1 MFKSNSFFYSGMLVA
16 ILFLA
21 LFAGNSLFQAV
32 FAGSS
37 GNLPRELSL
46 GMEIGLIDQE
56 HLKSGRLNRSINH
69 QQFAEKIAIA
79 LDLLGYEN
87 ADVKNLSHMGIIA
100 GKGSK
105 SPITRKEAV
114 ETLARACAALKAASL
129 ISYESSEPSTYKDYR
144 ISEKY
149 RSEIS
154 YLQKKFVVRG
164 FPDGSLGAG
173 RRLTLKDAV
182 FFIYRFYEAV
192 AADLMGSRD
201 NQGISFVDIPL
212 SHPIMAV
219 IRNLT
224 ASGAFDKIILR
235 PSFDGDSFITVA
247 DLNEIINGLFA
258 RAGKETD
265 QVRMRTILAG
275 QSSDFARRGQ
285 LALTL
290 EYILDSFAK
299 DKLKAQKIEY
309 LDVTFE
315 NPEYEALVKLAGCG
329 LKLGYGDG
337 RFAAEDNVTWF
348 EATSLLN
355 EVIKFSAI
363 VEEPTTKKD
372 RLAVKDD
379 IENLKTLLK
388 AKREKIRKILKIEE
402 ATDQKQAE
410 PETGN

>member
-16 ILFLA
+16 VLFLA

-37 GNLPRELSL
+37 GNLPRELRL
-46 GMEIGLIDQE
+46 GMELGLIGQE

-69 QQFAEKIAIA
+69 QQFAEKIATA

-87 ADVKNLSHMGIIA
+87 ADIKTLT
-100 GKGSK
+100 GKGILADKNHK
-105 SPITRKEAV
+105 SPITRKEAI

-129 ISYESSEPSTYKDYR
+129 INYEASEPATYKDYR
-144 ISEKY
+144 IAEKY

-192 AADLMGSRD
+192 AADLMGSRE

-224 ASGAFDKIILR
+224 AAGAFDKIILR
-235 PSFDGDSFITVA
+235 PSFDGDSFITVT
-247 DLNEIINGLFA
+247 DLNEIINGLFT

-265 QVRMRTILAG
+265 LVRMRTILADQG
-275 QSSDFARRGQ
+275 SAFARRDQ

-299 DKLKAQKIEY
+299 DKLNAQKIEY

-337 RFAAEDNVTWF
+337 RFAADDNVTWF
-348 EATSLLN
+348 EAASLLN
-355 EVIKFSAI
+355 EVIKFCAI
-363 VEEPTTKKD
+363 VEEPSVKKD

-388 AKREKIRKILKIEE
+388 AKREKIRKILKVKES
-402 ATDQKQAE
+402 AAE
-410 PETGN
+410 DRAGQEVTN

>member
-16 ILFLA
+16 ILFIA

-32 FAGSS
+32 FASNS
-37 GNLPRELSL
+37 GNLPRELRL
-46 GMEIGLIDQE
+46 GMEIGLIGQD
-56 HLKSGRLNRSINH
+56 HLKSGRLNRSINQ
-69 QQFAEKIAIA
+69 QQFAEKISTA

-87 ADVKNLSHMGIIA
+87 ADVKNLISSGILA
-100 GKGSK
+100 GKSSK
-105 SPITRKEAV
+105 SSFTRKEAI
-114 ETLARACAALKAASL
+114 ETLARACAALKAAKL
-129 ISYESSEPSTYKDYR
+129 INYEDSEPTTYKDYR
-144 ISEKY
+144 IAEKY

-154 YLQKKFVVRG
+154 YMQKKFVVRG

-192 AADLMGSRD
+192 AADLMGSRE

-212 SHPIMAV
+212 SHPIMSV

-224 ASGAFDKIILR
+224 VSGAFDKIILR
-235 PSFDGDSFITVA
+235 PSFDGDSFITIA

-265 QVRMRTILAG
+265 QVRMRTILADHG
-275 QSSDFARRGQ
+275 SAFARRGQ

-299 DKLKAQKIEY
+299 ARLNAQKIEY

-363 VEEPTTKKD
+363 VEEPSAKKD

-402 ATDQKQAE
+402 SATQSQS
-410 PETGN
+410 ETEAAN

>member
-1 MFKSNSFFYSGMLVA
+1 
-16 ILFLA
+16 
-21 LFAGNSLFQAV
+21 
-32 FAGSS
+32 
-37 GNLPRELSL
+37 
-46 GMEIGLIDQE
+46 
-56 HLKSGRLNRSINH
+56 LNRSINQ
-69 QQFAEKIAIA
+69 QQFAEKISTA

-87 ADVKNLSHMGIIA
+87 ADVKNLISSGILA
-100 GKGSK
+100 GKSSK
-105 SPITRKEAV
+105 SSFTRKEAI
-114 ETLARACAALKAASL
+114 ETLARACAALKAAKL
-129 ISYESSEPSTYKDYR
+129 INYEDSEPATYKDYR
-144 ISEKY
+144 IAEKY

-154 YLQKKFVVRG
+154 YMQKKFVVRG

-192 AADLMGSRD
+192 AADLMGSRE

-212 SHPIMAV
+212 SHPIMSV

-224 ASGAFDKIILR
+224 VSGAFDKIILR
-235 PSFDGDSFITVA
+235 PSFDGDSFITIA

-265 QVRMRTILAG
+265 QVRMRTILADHG
-275 QSSDFARRGQ
+275 SAFARRGQ

-299 DKLKAQKIEY
+299 ARLNAQKIEY

-363 VEEPTTKKD
+363 VEEPSAKKD

-402 ATDQKQAE
+402 SATQSQS
-410 PETGN
+410 ETEAAN